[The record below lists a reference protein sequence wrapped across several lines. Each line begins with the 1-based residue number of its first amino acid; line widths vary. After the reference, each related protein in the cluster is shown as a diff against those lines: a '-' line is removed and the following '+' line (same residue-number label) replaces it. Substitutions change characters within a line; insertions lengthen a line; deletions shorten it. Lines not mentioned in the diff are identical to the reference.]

1 MPRKYIQEIK
11 YNMYADF
18 LDDGEF
24 FPSQQL
30 RMTAAE
36 CLKEIICEM
45 GEDVF
50 RYRSVRCDDLVYL
63 KEGTIEYYLGG

>member
-1 MPRKYIQEIK
+1 
-11 YNMYADF
+11 MYADF

-30 RMTAAE
+30 RMAAAE
-36 CLKEIICEM
+36 CLKEIICEV

-63 KEGTIEYYLGG
+63 KEGTI